1 MVDQKSELALF
12 GGPQAFTEPLQPIH
26 NAGSE
31 EIVAVQRVITRGPLS
46 GFVGTPGEKFKGGP
60 EVRRFEEKFQ
70 EKFGV
75 KHAVTF
81 NSATTALH
89 GAIVALEIGP
99 GDEVIVPPYSMAAS
113 ATCVLQNGAV
123 PIFADI
129 DERTFCISPA
139 SIRER
144 ITKYTKAIVVVN
156 LFGQA
161 AAMDEI
167 IAIAKEHDLKV
178 IEDNAQ
184 SPGATYKGKLL
195 GTIADIGVFS
205 LNVNKIVQA
214 GEGGILVTN
223 NDRYAHRAQLLR
235 NHGESVVDALPD
247 YQDGP
252 IFGSNYR
259 MTEIEAAIAYEQFEK
274 LQFLTDKRLEL
285 CTYLTQKLEALNID
299 GLTLPYIP
307 AENTHVYFQYAMK
320 VDETKLGV
328 SRDMLARALNAEGFQ
343 MSAGYVKPIYLL
355 RVFQERKA
363 FNNTNFPFEYDGYDG
378 KPDYSKGLC
387 PVVERMF
394 ERELLATQLCQH
406 PRTTKHIDQ
415 FVEALQKILAH
426 KDELQAV

>member
-1 MVDQKSELALF
+1 
-12 GGPQAFTEPLQPIH
+12 
-26 NAGSE
+26 
-31 EIVAVQRVITRGPLS
+31 
-46 GFVGTPGEKFKGGP
+46 
-60 EVRRFEEKFQ
+60 
-70 EKFGV
+70 
-75 KHAVTF
+75 VTF

-129 DERTFCISPA
+129 DERTFCISPE
-139 SIRER
+139 SIKSR
-144 ITKYTKAIVVVN
+144 ITKYTKAIVVVD

-161 AAMDEI
+161 AALDEI
-167 IAIAKEHDLKV
+167 MAIAKEHNLKV

-184 SPGATYKGKLL
+184 SPNATYKGKLV
-195 GTIADIGVFS
+195 GTIADIGIFS

-259 MTEIEAAIAYEQFEK
+259 MTEIEAAISYEQILK
-274 LQFLTDKRLEL
+274 LPFLTEKRLQL
-285 CTYLTQKLEALNID
+285 CEHLTKRLTELNID
-299 GLTLPYIP
+299 GITLPYIP
-307 AENTHVYFQYAMK
+307 PENTHVYFHYPLK
-320 VDETKLGV
+320 IDEQKLGV
-328 SRDMLARALNAEGFQ
+328 SRDVMAKALNAEGFQ

-363 FNNTNFPFEYDGYDG
+363 FNETNFPFEYPGYDG
-378 KPDYSKGLC
+378 KPNYDKGLC

-394 ERELLATQLCQH
+394 EKELLSTQLCQY
-406 PRTTKHIDQ
+406 PRTLKHVDQ
-415 FVEALQKILAH
+415 YVEAIQKVLAH
-426 KDELQAV
+426 KDELQAVS

>member
-1 MVDQKSELALF
+1 MEDTKSTLALF
-12 GGPQAFTEPLQPIH
+12 GGPQALTEPLQAIH
-26 NAGSE
+26 NTGRE
-31 EIVAVQRVITRGPLS
+31 EIEAVERVITRGPLS

-60 EVRRFEEKFQ
+60 EVRRFEEMFAQ
-70 EKFGV
+70 RFGV

-129 DERTFCISPA
+129 DENTFCISPE
-139 SIRER
+139 SIRAR
-144 ITKYTKAIVVVN
+144 ITKYTKAIIVVN

-167 IAIAKEHDLKV
+167 MAIAKEHNLKV

-184 SPGATYKGKLL
+184 SPGATYKDKLL

-223 NDRYAHRAQLLR
+223 NDKYAHRAQLLR
-235 NHGESVVDALPD
+235 NHGESVVDALPE
-247 YQDGP
+247 YTDGP

-259 MTEIEAAIAYEQFEK
+259 MTEIEAAISYEQISK
-274 LQFLTDKRLEL
+274 LDFLTSKRLEL
-285 CTYLTQKLEALNID
+285 CTYLTQKLSALAID
-299 GLTLPYIP
+299 GITLPYIP
-307 AENTHVYFQYAMK
+307 PENTHVYFQYAMK
-320 VDETKLGV
+320 IDEAKLGI
-328 SRDMLARALNAEGFQ
+328 SRNMLAKALIAEGFQ

-363 FNNTNFPFEYDGYDG
+363 FNNTHFPFEYDGYDG
-378 KPDYSKGLC
+378 NPNYDHGLC

-394 ERELLATQLCQH
+394 EKELLATQLCQY

-415 FVEALQKILAH
+415 FVEALQKIIAH
-426 KDELQAV
+426 KDELTTA